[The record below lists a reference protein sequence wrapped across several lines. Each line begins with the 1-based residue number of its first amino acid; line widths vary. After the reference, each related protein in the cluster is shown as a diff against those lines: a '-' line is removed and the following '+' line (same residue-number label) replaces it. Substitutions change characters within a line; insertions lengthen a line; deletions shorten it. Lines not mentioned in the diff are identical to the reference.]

1 MKNPFQP
8 GDIKTYF
15 FIVTAA
21 DFATMEGHIVHEVL
35 STFALGRGMEWVG
48 RLFVLEM
55 LEAGE
60 EGIGTRLHV
69 EHHAPAFAGET
80 VEFQATFAALEN
92 RELTC
97 AVEVRVGARLVAT
110 GRTGQ
115 RIVRSE
121 KLAAQ
126 FAALRA
132 DSSATSA

>member
-8 GDIKTYF
+8 GDTKTYS

-21 DFATMEGHIVHEVL
+21 DFATMEGHTVHEVL
-35 STFALGRGMEWVG
+35 STFALGRGMEWAG

-60 EGIGTRLHV
+60 EGIGTMLYI

-80 VEFQATFAALEN
+80 VEFRATFAALEN

-97 AVEVRVGARLVAT
+97 AVEVRVGERLVAS

-115 RIVRSE
+115 RIVSRE
-121 KLAAQ
+121 KLAAR
-126 FAALRA
+126 FAALRP
-132 DSSATSA
+132 SLPTSA

>member
-1 MKNPFQP
+1 MKIPFQP
-8 GDIKTYF
+8 GDVKTYSL
-15 FIVTAA
+15 IVTAS
-21 DFATMEGHIVHEVL
+21 DFATMEGHTVHEVL

-60 EGIGTRLHV
+60 EGIGTMLHV

-80 VEFQATFAALEN
+80 VEFRATFAALEN

-97 AVEVRVGARLVAT
+97 AVEVRVGERLVAT

-121 KLAAQ
+121 KLAAR

-132 DSSATSA
+132 NSPTSA

>member
-1 MKNPFQP
+1 MKNPFQL
-8 GDIKTYF
+8 GDVKIYSF
-15 FIVTAA
+15 VVTEA
-21 DFATMEGHIVHEVL
+21 DFATMEGHMVHEVL
-35 STFALGRGMEWVG
+35 STFALGRSMEWAG

-60 EGIGTRLHV
+60 EGIGTMLHV
-69 EHHAPAFAGET
+69 EHHTPAFAGET
-80 VEFQATFAALEN
+80 VEFRATFAALEN

-97 AVEVRVGARLVAT
+97 AVEVWVDERLVAT

-121 KLAAQ
+121 KLSAR

-132 DSSATSA
+132 GSPTSA